1 MVIIYTPKST
11 NKLKGGINRS
21 FVYVMDFSFMF
32 LWIPECPQKAAF
44 KTASLPNCGRQLTLV
59 ISTLKRRLS
68 QENYKLEINQGYIVR
83 YRNLLSVF

>member
-1 MVIIYTPKST
+1 MRVCTHNSRWSLHALE
-11 NKLKGGINRS
+11 N
-21 FVYVMDFSFMF
+21 D
-32 LWIPECPQKAAF
+32 CC
-44 KTASLPNCGRQLTLV
+44 KTASKTVWWFTLV